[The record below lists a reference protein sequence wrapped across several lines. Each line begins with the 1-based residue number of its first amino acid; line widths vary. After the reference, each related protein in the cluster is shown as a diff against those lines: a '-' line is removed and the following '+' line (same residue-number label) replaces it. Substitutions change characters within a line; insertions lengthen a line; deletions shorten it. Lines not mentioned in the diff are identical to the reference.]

1 MFLFVHT
8 AAAMLGRTR
17 FHHVAGT
24 RCKID
29 FVEIPSILNEF
40 FVWDYRVLSRF
51 ARHYATDKVRHGDY
65 VFGTPYLYWSSGRFV
80 WRDTDRHCVFMRLG
94 LLFSFL

>member
-1 MFLFVHT
+1 
-8 AAAMLGRTR
+8 MLGRTAY
-17 FHHVAGT
+17 HHVAGT

-51 ARHYATDKVRHGDY
+51 ARHYATDQVMSRDVPY
-65 VFGTPYLYWSSGRFV
+65 VVAKMGPTPRP
-80 WRDTDRHCVFMRLG
+80 T
-94 LLFSFL
+94 

>member
-1 MFLFVHT
+1 
-8 AAAMLGRTR
+8 MLGRTK

-51 ARHYATDKVRHGDY
+51 ARHYATGQACLWSIY
-65 VFGTPYLYWSSGRFV
+65 VSLGWDTELFDV
-80 WRDTDRHCVFMRLG
+80 WCV
-94 LLFSFL
+94 